1 MLKLVKSTTA
11 ATLATF
17 AVAQVAPASNSTA
30 SNSTIAPASNSSSP
44 ISMDDVIDVD
54 SRAGFSCYFW
64 SDNMLFDLSTLQK
77 TTGDYSSGF
86 ANWNYCAFARMP
98 NNSSD
103 TFAYMWNPS
112 QMSSALMMTND
123 DLILNEVEVTEA
135 TNTTA

>member
-17 AVAQVAPASNSTA
+17 AVAQVAPASNSTIA
-30 SNSTIAPASNSSSP
+30 NGSAIAPPSNSS

-77 TTGDYSSGF
+77 TDGDYKSGF
-86 ANWNYCAFARMP
+86 ANWNYCAYARMP
-98 NNSSD
+98 KSTED

-123 DLILNEVEVTEA
+123 DLILNDVEVTAA